1 MARLTS
7 MDKEVLYA
15 QPGGRN
21 CKVTQKRLWVY
32 NSNGGCK
39 KNENQQSNLHTQIK
53 TGRAETQTQSDQVL
67 KPILLTFMLHANI

>member
-15 QPGGRN
+15 QPGGGN
-21 CKVTQKRLWVY
+21 CKVAQKRLWVY

-39 KNENQQSNLHTQIK
+39 KKKMK
-53 TGRAETQTQSDQVL
+53 TSDLICIHRSKQGELGLRLRV
-67 KPILLTFMLHANI
+67 IRF